1 MTASGAPK
9 GEVKAKDMKVAIV
22 ASSWHDSIVRSL
34 IEGAQRACTEAGAKA
49 TLFRVAGSFELPVV
63 ALACARADFEA
74 VVALG
79 VIIRGNTPHFEY
91 VCQAATDGLTR
102 VALDTGVPVGYG
114 VLTCDTEGQ
123 ALARAGRPASSEDK
137 GADSAQAAIGAAL
150 VIRGLTAG

>member
-1 MTASGAPK
+1 MTAAGAPK

-34 IEGAQRACTEAGAKA
+34 IEGSQRACTEAGAKA
-49 TLFRVAGSFELPVV
+49 TVFRVAGSFELPVV

-91 VCQAATDGLTR
+91 V
-102 VALDTGVPVGYG
+102 
-114 VLTCDTEGQ
+114 
-123 ALARAGRPASSEDK
+123 
-137 GADSAQAAIGAAL
+137 
-150 VIRGLTAG
+150 

>member
-9 GEVKAKDMKVAIV
+9 GEVKAKDMNVAIV

-34 IEGAQRACTEAGAKA
+34 IEGSQRACTEAGAKA
-49 TLFRVAGSFELPVV
+49 TVFRVAGSFELPVV
-63 ALACARADFEA
+63 ALACAQADFEA

-114 VLTCDTEGQ
+114 LLTCDTEGQ

-137 GADSAQAAIGAAL
+137 GAESAQAAIGAAL
-150 VIRGLTAG
+150 VLRGLRAG